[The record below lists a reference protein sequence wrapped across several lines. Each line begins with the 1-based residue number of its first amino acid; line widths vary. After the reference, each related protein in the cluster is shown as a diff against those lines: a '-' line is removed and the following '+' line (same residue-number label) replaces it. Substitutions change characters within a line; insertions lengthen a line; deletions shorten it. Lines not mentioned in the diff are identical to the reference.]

1 MNVSHII
8 SFQKVLVNHVEEPVS
23 RLIVQHLHVCELL
36 CVMRNLS
43 KKKKKKHFAFL
54 TKTNVLCQPDK
65 SAKESFTIY
74 WAFLND
80 MF

>member
-8 SFQKVLVNHVEEPVS
+8 GFQKVLVNHVEEPVS

-43 KKKKKKHFAFL
+43 KNKKKTFCL
-54 TKTNVLCQPDK
+54 SN
-65 SAKESFTIY
+65 
-74 WAFLND
+74 
-80 MF
+80 